1 LGTSDASYHATR
13 AMAFTSSCGR
23 GAEKAMGKFMAH
35 ARGGAPGQQADAPRW
50 EPSPE
55 QVARMRAT
63 TGHFLA
69 HLIRPTTCYRPG
81 DAAGGPYTHRGRRRG
96 RLERAARQPGSRG
109 TRGPAQY
116 ADGRV
121 PRRPRRIRGCPR
133 AVRPRTG
140 PDTHPNGL
148 TRQINFTVRPMS
160 PTVNRDVS
168 KSRRYGRPAWI

>member
-1 LGTSDASYHATR
+1 MGTSDASYHATR

-69 HLIRPTTCYRPG
+69 HLIRPTTCYRP
-81 DAAGGPYTHRGRRRG
+81 DIET
-96 RLERAARQPGSRG
+96 LRAARTRIVVAAGAASKGQLANRAAVALAGQLSAPTVELPGDHG
-109 TRGPAQY
+109 GFAAVPEQF
-116 ADGRV
+116 GRV
-121 PRRPRRIRGCPR
+121 LDQI
-133 AVRPRTG
+133 
-140 PDTHPNGL
+140 L
-148 TRQINFTVRPMS
+148 TQT
-160 PTVNRDVS
+160 
-168 KSRRYGRPAWI
+168 A